1 VYNGL
6 RSVKIVLLNGLK
18 PVVQKNFVEKL
29 VFFLLFFKKLN
40 ILQKSPKKQF
50 MKAKPIKGES
60 KKEFEVEFAK
70 ATSDGFKPNLVILF
84 ASVFSEIE
92 NIVTMFDDMKLPI
105 FGITSSGE
113 MFNDEV
119 IEQSAV
125 AMLLETNP
133 ENFSIFADEKRE
145 EESFYDLGKR
155 IAEKIVQHFPNPALM
170 IHSGGL
176 MNDGEAIVRG
186 IQAVGNNIPLFGG
199 LAGDDFRMKETWA
212 YGDGKVIRSGIAV
225 LAWDLEKINFKGLA
239 TSGWKAVGI
248 EKTVTKS
255 VGNVV
260 WEIDN
265 QAAIDVI
272 VENFNLP
279 KNMTAAELI
288 STIGAQYPFHV
299 YRPDGSSVI
308 RACLLAL
315 PDNSLVFAGSVPQG
329 AKVRFSVPPDM
340 DIIDTSIAEVAS
352 LKEEI
357 NPDCIFIYSCK
368 ARHLSL
374 GPLIEQENSGIRNI
388 WNAPLAGLFVYG
400 EIGAKKGFSCDFHNE
415 TISVLAISE
424 K

>member
-1 VYNGL
+1 
-6 RSVKIVLLNGLK
+6 
-18 PVVQKNFVEKL
+18 
-29 VFFLLFFKKLN
+29 LLFIKKPN
-40 ILQKSPKKQF
+40 NLQKSPKKQFF
-50 MKAKPIKGES
+50 MKAKPIKGETKS
-60 KKEFEVEFAK
+60 EFAAEYAK
-70 ATSDGFKPNLVILF
+70 ATADGFKPNVVILF

-92 NIVTMFDDMKLPI
+92 NIVTMFEDLKLPL

-133 ENFSIFADEKRE
+133 ENFCIIAEEKRE
-145 EESFYDLGKR
+145 DESFYDLGKR
-155 IAEKIVQHFPNPALM
+155 MAEEILQRFPNPALM

-186 IQAVGNNIPLFGG
+186 VQAVGNDIPLFGG

-212 YGDGKVIRSGIAV
+212 YGNGKMVKNGVAI
-225 LAWDLEKINFKGLA
+225 LAWDLEKMNCRGLA
-239 TSGWKAVGI
+239 SSGWKAVGI

-260 WEIDN
+260 WDIDN
-265 QAAIDVI
+265 QPAIEVI
-272 VENFNLP
+272 IENFNLP

-340 DIIDTSIAEVAS
+340 DIIDSSVAEVAS

-388 WNAPLAGLFVYG
+388 WNAPLTGLFTYG
-400 EIGAKKGFSCDFHNE
+400 EIGAKKGFLCDFHNE